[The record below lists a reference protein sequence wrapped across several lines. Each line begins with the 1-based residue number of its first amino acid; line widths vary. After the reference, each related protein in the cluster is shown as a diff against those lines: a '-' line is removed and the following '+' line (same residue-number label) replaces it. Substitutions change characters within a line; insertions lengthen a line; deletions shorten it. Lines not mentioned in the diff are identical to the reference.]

1 MNRIVDFIQQN
12 KRVYLI
18 LGALVVLNVVLFF
31 LGAYREIS
39 LYRDSADV
47 LRRTEKEVRETRRN
61 RDTAREIAGT
71 VRQVQSRMNKFF
83 SEDLKDS
90 GSALPDLTRRLYEI
104 LTANRMEFQNV
115 TYSRKSELKGQVNR
129 VTIHVPVTARYA
141 DLRQLIAQLEGLPF
155 PVMVDR
161 ISVSSASGLNVN
173 ATIDIVTYYREP

>member
-1 MNRIVDFIQQN
+1 MNRVVDFVQQN
-12 KRVYLI
+12 RRVYVI
-18 LGALVVLNVVLFF
+18 LGALIVLNVALFF

-47 LRRTEKEVRETRRN
+47 LRSTETEVREARRD

-71 VRQVQSRMNKFF
+71 VRQVQSRMKQFF
-83 SEDLKDS
+83 GKDLQDS
-90 GSALPDLTRRLYEI
+90 SSALPELTRRLYDI

-115 TYSRKSELKGQVNR
+115 TYSRKSELKGKVSR

-141 DLRQLIAQLEGLPF
+141 DLRKLIVQLEGLPF